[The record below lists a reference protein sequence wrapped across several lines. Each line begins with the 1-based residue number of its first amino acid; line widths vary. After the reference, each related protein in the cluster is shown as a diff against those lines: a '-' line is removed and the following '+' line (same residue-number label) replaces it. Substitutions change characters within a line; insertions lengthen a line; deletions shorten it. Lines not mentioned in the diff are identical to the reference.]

1 MAVKFVLASGS
12 PRRRDF
18 LSEAGYDFGVEPSEV
33 EEWPPGK
40 YPFHELCVSNAV
52 LKARDVLGK
61 HADAVVLGADTLVGL
76 EGEVMGK
83 PRDIED
89 AVCMLERLSGQR
101 HEVCTGVCL
110 CCGTEEY
117 TFFEV
122 TWVQFRDFGSS
133 VIRDYM
139 DRVSV
144 MDKAGA
150 YAIQEH
156 GEMLVEGVEGSYDN
170 VVGLPMNQVKAG
182 LKRFGVMPSSD

>member
-1 MAVKFVLASGS
+1 MKLVLASGS

-18 LSEAGYDFGVEPSEV
+18 LIKAGYDFTVELSEV

-40 YPFHELCVSNAV
+40 YPFHKLCVSNAA
-52 LKARDVLGK
+52 LKARDVLSRCAG
-61 HADAVVLGADTLVGL
+61 AVVLGADTLVGL

-83 PRDIED
+83 PRNAEE
-89 AVCMLERLSGQR
+89 AVFMLERLSGQR

-110 CCGTEEY
+110 CCGMEECN
-117 TFFEV
+117 FFEV
-122 TWVQFRDFGSS
+122 TWVQFRNFGSG

-139 DRVSV
+139 DRVNV

-156 GEMLVEGVEGSYDN
+156 GDMLVDKVEGPYDN
-170 VVGLPMNQVKAG
+170 VVGLPMSRVMEG
-182 LKRFGVMPSSD
+182 LRRFGVAPCSD

>member
-1 MAVKFVLASGS
+1 M
-12 PRRRDF
+12 
-18 LSEAGYDFGVEPSEV
+18 
-33 EEWPPGK
+33 
-40 YPFHELCVSNAV
+40 
-52 LKARDVLGK
+52 
-61 HADAVVLGADTLVGL
+61 
-76 EGEVMGK
+76 
-83 PRDIED
+83 
-89 AVCMLERLSGQR
+89 
-101 HEVCTGVCL
+101 
-110 CCGTEEY
+110 
-117 TFFEV
+117 
-122 TWVQFRDFGSS
+122 QFRDFGSS